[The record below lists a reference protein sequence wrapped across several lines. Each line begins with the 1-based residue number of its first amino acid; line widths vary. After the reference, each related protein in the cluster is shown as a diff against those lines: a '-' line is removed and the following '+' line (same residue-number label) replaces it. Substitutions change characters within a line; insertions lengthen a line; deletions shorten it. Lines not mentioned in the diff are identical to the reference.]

1 MTIPGYNKEPTTRS
15 PRGRLFRKYVILFAS
30 LVSGALLAS
39 GLIEVYFSYQ
49 DHKAALV
56 AVQREKALA
65 AASKIEQF
73 IKDIERQVGLASQP
87 QIGARIPL
95 EERRLEYLRLFR
107 QAPPVTEISQLDAS
121 GRELLKVSRLTMD
134 VVGSQTDFS
143 ADPKFRETKPGKTYF
158 GPVYFRRESEPYM
171 AIAIRGKGREA
182 GVTVADVNLK
192 FIWDVVSQIT
202 IGKAGH
208 AYVVDARGQLIA
220 HPDIGLVLQKTD
232 LSSFRQVR
240 TARTTLGKPGQD
252 TTETPIVQDFQGR
265 QVLTASA
272 PIAPLGWLVFVDLP
286 LEEAFA
292 PLYASIYRTALLA
305 LLGIGLSV
313 VASLFLARKMV
324 TPIRAIQAGAARIG
338 AGALEQRIDIRTSDE
353 LEALADEFNNM
364 AAQLQESYADLERK
378 VADRTHQLA
387 TANERL
393 DDASRHKSQFLANMS
408 HELRTPLNAIL
419 GLTEMILDKI
429 YGEVPERIRSALE
442 DVQASGRHLLGLIN
456 DVLDLSKIE
465 AGQMTLALHEYSMRE
480 VVQAVSTA
488 MQPLAAAKN
497 LTLKVTIP
505 PDLPPGKGDQR
516 RIAQV
521 LMNLVGNAIK
531 FAEAGEVRVE
541 VGISD
546 GSFLVSVSDTGPG
559 IAPADQQRIFEEFQ
573 QVDGSSSRSK
583 GGTGL
588 GLTIAKR
595 IIEMHGGRIWV
606 ESKIGVGSTFMFT
619 LPLQV
624 ERQLEAR

>member
-1 MTIPGYNKEPTTRS
+1 
-15 PRGRLFRKYVILFAS
+15 
-30 LVSGALLAS
+30 
-39 GLIEVYFSYQ
+39 
-49 DHKAALV
+49 V
-56 AVQREKALA
+56 AE
-65 AASKIEQF
+65 
-73 IKDIERQVGLASQP
+73 
-87 QIGARIPL
+87 
-95 EERRLEYLRLFR
+95 
-107 QAPPVTEISQLDAS
+107 
-121 GRELLKVSRLTMD
+121 
-134 VVGSQTDFS
+134 
-143 ADPKFRETKPGKTYF
+143 
-158 GPVYFRRESEPYM
+158 
-171 AIAIRGKGREA
+171 
-182 GVTVADVNLK
+182 VNLK

-220 HPDIGLVLQKTD
+220 HPDISLVLQKTD
-232 LSSFRQVR
+232 LSSLAHIQR
-240 TARTTLGKPGQD
+240 ARATLGKPGQD

-265 QVLTASA
+265 QVLTAFA
-272 PIAPLGWLVFVDLP
+272 PITPLGWLVFVDLP
-286 LEEAFA
+286 LGEAFA
-292 PLYASIYRTALLA
+292 PLYGSIYRTAVLV

-313 VASLFLARKMV
+313 LASLFLARRMV

-338 AGALEQRIDIRTSDE
+338 AGALDQRIDVRTSDE
-353 LEALADEFNNM
+353 LEALADEFNSM

-378 VADRTHQLA
+378 VSDRTQELA

-393 DDASRHKSQFLANMS
+393 DEASRHKSQFLANMS
-408 HELRTPLNAIL
+408 HELRTPLNGIL

-429 YGEVPERIRSALE
+429 YGEVPEKIRSALE
-442 DVQASGRHLLGLIN
+442 DVEASGRHLLGLIN

-497 LTLKVTIP
+497 LPLKVTIP

-531 FAEAGEVRVE
+531 FAETGEVLVE
-541 VGISD
+541 VGNAD
-546 GSFLVSVSDTGPG
+546 GSFLLSVSDTGPG
-559 IAPADQQRIFEEFQ
+559 IAPADQERIFEEFQ
-573 QVDGSSSRSK
+573 QGDGSSSRSK

-606 ESKIGVGSTFMFT
+606 ESKMGMGSTFTFT
-619 LPLQV
+619 LPVRV
-624 ERQLEAR
+624 ERQLEAP

>member
-1 MTIPGYNKEPTTRS
+1 MK
-15 PRGRLFRKYVILFAS
+15 RGRLFRKYGVVLTG

-39 GLIEVYFSYQ
+39 GLIEIYFSYQ
-49 DHKAALV
+49 DHKTALV
-56 AVQREKALA
+56 SIQREKALA
-65 AASKIEQF
+65 AALQIEQF
-73 IKDIERQVGLASQP
+73 IKEIERQIGLVGRP
-87 QIGARIPL
+87 QIGARMAL
-95 EERRLEYLRLFR
+95 EERRLEYFRLFR
-107 QAPPVTEISQLDAS
+107 QAPPVMEVNWLDAS

-134 VVGSQTDFS
+134 VMGSSTDFS
-143 ADPKFRETKPGKTYF
+143 RDPRFVEAKPGKTYF
-158 GPVYFRRESEPYM
+158 SPVYFRKESEPYM
-171 AIAIRGKGREA
+171 TIAIREKGRGA
-182 GVTVADVNLK
+182 GVTVAEVNLK
-192 FIWDVVSQIT
+192 FIWDVVSQIK

-208 AYVVDARGQLIA
+208 AYVVDASGHLIA
-220 HPDIGLVLQKTD
+220 HPDISLVLQKLD
-232 LSSFRQVR
+232 LSSLDHIQA
-240 TARTTLGKPGQD
+240 ARSGFAQTRK
-252 TTETPIVQDFQGR
+252 ETDEVTIARDREGR

-286 LEEAFA
+286 LGEALA
-292 PLYASIYRTALLA
+292 PLYASIYRTALLI

-313 VASLFLARKMV
+313 VASLFLASRMV

-338 AGALEQRIDIRTSDE
+338 AGALEQRIEVRTSDE
-353 LEALADEFNNM
+353 LEALADEFNKM

-378 VADRTHQLA
+378 VADRTQALA
-387 TANERL
+387 TANEKL
-393 DDASRHKSQFLANMS
+393 DEASRHKSQFLANMS
-408 HELRTPLNAIL
+408 HELRTPLNGIL
-419 GLTEMILDKI
+419 GLTEMIQDGI
-429 YGEVPERIRSALE
+429 YGDVPERIRSALE

-465 AGQMTLALHEYSMRE
+465 AGRVTLSLHDYSMQE

-497 LTLKVTIP
+497 LTLKVTIS

-541 VGISD
+541 VESAN
-546 GSFLVSVSDTGPG
+546 GSFSLSVSDTGPG
-559 IAPADQQRIFEEFQ
+559 IAPADQERIFEEFQ

-595 IIEMHGGRIWV
+595 IVEMHGGRIWV
-606 ESKIGVGSTFMFT
+606 ESKPGMGSTFTFM
-619 LPLQV
+619 LPLRV
-624 ERQLEAR
+624 ERQVEASVVNQKFV